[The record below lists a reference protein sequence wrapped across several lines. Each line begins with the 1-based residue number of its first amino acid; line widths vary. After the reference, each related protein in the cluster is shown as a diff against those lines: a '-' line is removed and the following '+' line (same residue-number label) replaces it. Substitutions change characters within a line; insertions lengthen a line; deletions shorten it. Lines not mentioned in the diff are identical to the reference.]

1 MAIMSFIVGLVGR
14 LLKNAVITHAAG
26 ALLAGGIAAGVAWIV
41 IPTSEG
47 PTPFTAV
54 TRRDLTQAVRAA
66 KRRVIAT
73 GYVLSDLDADLIKS
87 QHDRLPDFEAI
98 VVMVDPLGAGGP
110 SRVMCQRQRDEEGD
124 TTSYSNYSRVLN
136 KLREFRSPAKT
147 GKLLGNQ
154 LKVGVIDIYPT
165 LGVILV
171 DDDLYA
177 YFYTYAGGGNSPVI
191 RFENYVNTKDKRGE
205 YFDDYLNKVTWY
217 KSQVGV
223 RKTKFLL
230 TDKDWIPYETADNN
244 QPCAAKQ

>member
-1 MAIMSFIVGLVGR
+1 MTFIVGLMGR
-14 LLKNAVITHAAG
+14 LFKNAVVTHAAG
-26 ALLAGGIAAGVAWIV
+26 ALLAGGIAAGAAWIL
-41 IPTSEG
+41 IPGSDG
-47 PTPFTAV
+47 PAPFTAT
-54 TRRDLTQAVRAA
+54 TRKDLNQAVRAA
-66 KRRVIAT
+66 KTRIVAA
-73 GYVLSDLDADLIKS
+73 GYVLSDIDADFIKS
-87 QHDRLPDFEAI
+87 QHDRLPYFDAI

-110 SRVMCQRQRDEEGD
+110 NRVMCQRQRDEDGD

-154 LKVGVIDIYPT
+154 LKVGIIDMYPT

-171 DDDLYA
+171 DDDLYV
-177 YFYTYAGGGNSPVI
+177 YFYTYNGGGNSPVI
-191 RFENYVNTKDKRGE
+191 KFDNYVHTKDKRGE

-217 KSQVGV
+217 RDQVGV

-244 QPCAAKQ
+244 QPCTAKQ

>member
-1 MAIMSFIVGLVGR
+1 MGFIVSLVAR
-14 LLKNAVITHAAG
+14 LVKNPVTTHAAG

-41 IPTSEG
+41 IPTSKG
-47 PTPFTAV
+47 PVPFTAT
-54 TRRDLTQAVRAA
+54 TRRDLNQAVRAA
-66 KRRVIAT
+66 KRRVIAA
-73 GYVLSDLDADLIKS
+73 GYVLSDVDADFIKS

-110 SRVMCQRQRDEEGD
+110 NRVMCQRQRDEDGD
-124 TTSYSNYSRVLN
+124 MTSYSNYSRVLN
-136 KLREFRSPAKT
+136 KLKEFRSPAKT

-154 LKVGVIDIYPT
+154 LKVGVIDMYPT

-171 DDDLYA
+171 DDDLYV

-191 RFENYVNTKDKRGE
+191 KFDNYSNTKDQRGK

-217 KSQVGV
+217 RDQMGV

-230 TDKDWIPYETADNN
+230 TDKDWIPYEAADGN
-244 QPCAAKQ
+244 QPCTARQ